1 MKLLKYISIIA
12 VLGFILVS
20 VLARVPAVQD
30 RLMLRFV
37 QTLGSSTADLNDNSL
52 SAVVCGSRSPLPSPG
67 RAQTCILVNAGGN
80 YYVVDIGDG
89 SASNL
94 NNWRIDT
101 NKIKATLLTHL
112 HSDHISDLADL
123 HLMTWVN
130 SSHTKKEGLKSPE
143 HRSRHALGRV
153 PVLEDGDISIFES
166 GAIIDYVLERH
177 KNGGL
182 KPSSDSSEFPFYLQW
197 YHYCEGMVMPPMNQI
212 VVQTILLP
220 PDRRDET
227 VLNQAKNL
235 LTKSLAPV
243 NENLADKD
251 YLIGDFSAAD
261 LMLGHS
267 CFMANR
273 LGCVSEEMQN
283 IKER

>member
-1 MKLLKYISIIA
+1 MLKVHFVAGTRAGRVVWLLEE
-12 VLGFILVS
+12 LGLEYE
-20 VLARVPAVQD
+20 
-30 RLMLRFV
+30 
-37 QTLGSSTADLNDNSL
+37 
-52 SAVVCGSRSPLPSPG
+52 
-67 RAQTCILVNAGGN
+67 VN
-80 YYVVDIGDG
+80 IMPF
-89 SASNL
+89 
-94 NNWRIDT
+94 T
-101 NKIKATLLTHL
+101 
-112 HSDHISDLADL
+112 
-123 HLMTWVN
+123 
-130 SSHTKKEGLKSPE
+130 KEGLKSAE

-153 PVLEDGDISIFES
+153 PVLEDGYISIFES

-243 NENLADKD
+243 NENLANND
-251 YLIGDFSAAD
+251 YLIGDFSGAD

-273 LGCVSEEMQN
+273 LGCVSKEMQN
-283 IKER
+283 IKDYVARINARPAFQKAITMGE